1 LSAVHAIGLSSQV
14 FLIFLLLVLPFAAIR
29 GARRFNAPAPPDG
42 APRKRPIPS
51 RMTMFAN
58 TSVML
63 TVLFALAWFTA
74 RTSGFHIFAVAQI
87 GARELLAGLAALV
100 VMVALMP
107 VSRLM
112 RSAEELRTAPVN
124 RMMPQGPRE
133 TTIYSLMCV
142 IAGVSEEAVYRGVLV
157 QVLWYM
163 LGSPWPAMLIAA
175 VAFAVVH
182 GIQGWKSALLVF
194 VIACLMHALVWF
206 TGTLVIAM
214 LVHAIY
220 DLAVPTLRRKISL
233 GLPKD
238 LGRSAG

>member
-1 LSAVHAIGLSSQV
+1 MHAINFASQ
-14 FLIFLLLVLPFAAIR
+14 FYLFFLLVILPFAAIR
-29 GARRFNAPAPPDG
+29 GARRFNAPAPADG
-42 APRKRPIPS
+42 APRKRPIPT
-51 RMTMFAN
+51 RTMMFAN

-74 RTSGFHIFAVAQI
+74 RSFGGFQIFAVPQL
-87 GARELLAGLAALV
+87 GAREALAGIAALAIIV
-100 VMVALMP
+100 GLMP

-112 RSAEELRTAPVN
+112 RTADELRNAPVN
-124 RMMPQGPRE
+124 RMMPQGSRE
-133 TTIYSLMCV
+133 TAIYSLMSV
-142 IAGVSEEAVYRGVLV
+142 IAGISEEAVYRGVLM

-163 LGSPWPAMLIAA
+163 LGNPWLAVFIAA
-175 VAFAVVH
+175 TAFAVVH

-214 LVHAIY
+214 AVHAIY

-233 GLPKD
+233 GLPKG
-238 LGRSAG
+238 LERNAG